1 MLGFIRPVQH
11 DGAPLPAA
19 HEFLPAYLRID
30 REPPSPL
37 PRLVL
42 YCLLALLAAL
52 CAWAIFGRLDIIA
65 SADGKLVPRSYLKIV
80 QPADAG
86 IVREIL
92 VEEGALVAA
101 GQPLLRLDAS
111 VAEAETRTLRHEVA
125 LRTLQ
130 VRRVDAELAD
140 APLVRQADDPDE
152 AFRQA
157 SAQFAANRRTYDD
170 ALAQEGATIARLD
183 KELRAALEVRT
194 KLQRVVP
201 IFRTTAE
208 RFDTLRREGFVS
220 ELYQLER
227 QRDFIEKE
235 QDLRAQDFTVE
246 GLQAGL
252 EQARRSLAQVT
263 STYRQQLHAERAALA
278 PLLKKATEDL
288 VKQTYRNGLVEL
300 SAPQAGIVK
309 DLATHTLGTVVSPG
323 TVLLTLVP
331 QGEELQAEVMVR
343 NQDIGF
349 VRLGQS
355 AKIKFVAYPFQKYG
369 TVTGTVSRITPDAS
383 ETTSGHDDDVD
394 TEGKATSRSAYRAR
408 IAFPRQRFAFDG
420 TDLALASGMQV
431 TAEINL
437 GDRSVLE
444 YLLAPVQKAWVEA
457 GRER

>member
-1 MLGFIRPVQH
+1 
-11 DGAPLPAA
+11 
-19 HEFLPAYLRID
+19 
-30 REPPSPL
+30 
-37 PRLVL
+37 
-42 YCLLALLAAL
+42 
-52 CAWAIFGRLDIIA
+52 
-65 SADGKLVPRSYLKIV
+65 
-80 QPADAG
+80 
-86 IVREIL
+86 
-92 VEEGALVAA
+92 
-101 GQPLLRLDAS
+101 
-111 VAEAETRTLRHEVA
+111 
-125 LRTLQ
+125 
-130 VRRVDAELAD
+130 
-140 APLVRQADDPDE
+140 
-152 AFRQA
+152 
-157 SAQFAANRRTYDD
+157 
-170 ALAQEGATIARLD
+170 
-183 KELRAALEVRT
+183 
-194 KLQRVVP
+194 
-201 IFRTTAE
+201 
-208 RFDTLRREGFVS
+208 VS

-252 EQARRSLAQVT
+252 EQARRRLAQVT

-383 ETTSGHDDDVD
+383 ETTSGHNDDVD